1 MTLEDKMKLLI
12 QLLKNKGI
20 QFAKGLT
27 NEELITVEI
36 DFDLRFPPDLQIL
49 LCSELPISKGFIDWR
64 KALSSRKY
72 ENEILERLN
81 WPLEGMLFDIQNN
94 EFWNE
99 QWGEKP
105 KFFEQQKELAEENF
119 RKYPKLIPIYSHRYI
134 PCTPQEAG
142 NPIFSVYQM
151 DIVYYGFDLATY
163 FRNEFHFKLPD
174 NLEIPQKAKY
184 IEFWSEQITY

>member
-20 QFAKGLT
+20 QFTKGLT
-27 NEELITVEI
+27 DEELITVEA
-36 DFDLRFPPDLQIL
+36 DFDFWFPPDWRIL
-49 LCSELPISKGFIDWR
+49 LCMESPVSKGFVDWK

-72 ENEILERLN
+72 ENEILERLS

-94 EFWNE
+94 VFWDK
-99 QWGEKP
+99 QWGKKP
-105 KFFEQQKELAEENF
+105 DSFEQQKEIAEENI

-134 PCTPQEAG
+134 PSTPQEVG

-151 DIVYYGFDLATY
+151 DIIYYGFDLATY
-163 FRNEFHFKLPD
+163 FRNEFHLNLPD
-174 NLEIPQKAKY
+174 SFEIPQEAKY
-184 IEFWSEQITY
+184 IEFWSEQTIY